1 MAPNDN
7 ELHNKLGRLEAMAEQ
22 GVAEREKIFEKL
34 DSINEKINAIATT
47 RSEIAVADA
56 KADKAHERV
65 DKLIEHL
72 DNVKGKALVI
82 LGSAALGTAGA
93 SHAIEPV
100 IRKFFGG

>member
-47 RSEIAVADA
+47 RSEIAMADV
-56 KADKAHERV
+56 KADKAHERL
-65 DKLIEHL
+65 DKLVEHL
-72 DNVKGKALVI
+72 DGVKGKAMVI
-82 LGSAALGTAGA
+82 LGSAALGTAGV
-93 SHAIEPV
+93 SHAIEPI